1 MRSEFISKSGKA
13 KIAVDPFYEILLI
26 NFGTESIG
34 YDIENKKWCG
44 FFDVSFDFSV
54 NDGEQAL
61 FFKDGVVYRSLESA
75 SGNKFG
81 EYFGTVYPSYISL
94 SANSVM
100 PIMPQNVIIHHS
112 MNVID
117 YNQPNKVKASLLD
130 IVITNENGQESDI
143 KEANFLLENNKLYAH
158 VLRDKNGGG
167 LINGRYII
175 GYSNIF
181 KLSLKDYSQENR
193 IFAFEI
199 GFDNVTGH

>member
-1 MRSEFISKSGKA
+1 
-13 KIAVDPFYEILLI
+13 
-26 NFGTESIG
+26 
-34 YDIENKKWCG
+34 
-44 FFDVSFDFSV
+44 
-54 NDGEQAL
+54 L

-81 EYFGTVYPSYISL
+81 EYFGTAYPSYISL